1 MKDVTIK
8 TKSVFIAN
16 ILLSLFA
23 IFIISFHANI
33 PTQDL
38 MWGFVALL
46 AGFLTTNPKDLP
58 QNINI
63 PMALR
68 ISIWSIGIFILAI
81 ITRINNFGHIPIILM
96 LAAFF
101 TGGRLKD
108 IKSRFI

>member
-1 MKDVTIK
+1 MENATVK

-23 IFIISFHANI
+23 FFIISLHANI
-33 PTQDL
+33 STKDL
-38 MWGFVALL
+38 LWGVVALF

-58 QNINI
+58 QNINL

-68 ISIWSIGIFILAI
+68 ISIWSIGIVILAI
-81 ITRINNFGHIPIILM
+81 ATRITNFGHIGAVLI

-101 TGGRLKD
+101 TGSRLKD